1 MNPLKKVVVIL
12 LMLIYGTAT
21 MGTTIQHH
29 FCMDEYVGWSFYGV
43 TDGTCG
49 KCGMDEKESEGC
61 CKNENEHFKLKTDHQ
76 NPQISVTTTPVLI
89 SILFDS
95 VLVINAYLSDNSTE
109 TYPLCHA
116 PPDIKRES
124 LYLFYSVFRI

>member
-1 MNPLKKVVVIL
+1 MHTLKNVVVIL

-29 FCMDEYVGWSFYGV
+29 FCMDEYVGWSFYAA
-43 TDGTCG
+43 TDNKCG

-61 CKNENEHFKLKTDHQ
+61 CKNENEHFKLETDHQ
-76 NPQISVTTTPVLI
+76 NAQNSVLTTPVPI
-89 SILFDS
+89 STLFDS
-95 VLVINAYLSDNSTE
+95 PLIIDAYLFICTTA

-116 PPDIKRES
+116 PPIKRES
-124 LYLFYSVFRI
+124 LYLFYSVFQI